1 MRDLSSGVQSAIEA
15 DQVQPILFFEGEF
28 ASGTVRVWSGIGD
41 LGWNSVTWTGVGS
54 LGSVSSIDESADIQA
69 NGVTVTLSGIPS
81 DLISLALQDS
91 QQGKIGKIYFGF
103 MSNGSVIS
111 DPVLMFEGRLD
122 VPAIQEDGETSVI
135 QITYESRLIDLQKP
149 RDSLYTNEEQQ
160 LRYAGDLGFEFVPAL
175 QDAEIV
181 WGRSGQSTINAT

>member
-54 LGSVSSIDESADIQA
+54 LGSISSIDESADIQA

-91 QQGKIGKIYFGF
+91 QQGKVGKIYFGF
-103 MSNGSVIS
+103 MSDGSVIS

-149 RDSLYTNEEQQ
+149 RDSLYTSEEQQ

-181 WGRSGQSTINAT
+181 WGKAGQSTINAT